1 MQINIL
7 DTYHPRPHSLNPV
20 MKQIAVLGSTGS
32 IGTSTL
38 DVADA
43 HQDRLKIFGLAARS
57 SWEQLA
63 EQTHRCQPAI
73 AVLTDESLSGS
84 VDHSRFHPD
93 TKLVFGAEGIEQLVT
108 AADVDMVVSGIVG
121 AAGLQGTWKAIE
133 AGKDI
138 ALANKETMVVA
149 GPLIMQLAKANNCRL
164 IPVDSEHSALFQ
176 AMLCGRREEIKTL
189 ILTASGGP
197 FRGKTAKELES
208 VTREAALNHPT
219 WEMGPKITIDSA
231 TMMNKALEVIEARW
245 LFDFPAEKIDVVIHP
260 QSVIHSFVEYV
271 DGSVMAQLSPPDMKL
286 PIQYALSYPERWE
299 GVSPR
304 MNWKSGF
311 QFDFETPDREAFPAL
326 NLGFEVAERGG
337 TCGTVLNAANEVAV
351 ERFLAGELEFC
362 HISRLCRDIL
372 ESHDYHPS
380 PSLEELLTLDEWTR
394 KETYSWKL

>member
-1 MQINIL
+1 
-7 DTYHPRPHSLNPV
+7 

-38 DVADA
+38 DVAEA
-43 HQDRLKIFGLAARS
+43 HQDRLQIFGVAAHS
-57 SWEQLA
+57 SWELLA
-63 EQTHRCQPAI
+63 EQTHRCKPAM
-73 AVLTDESLSGS
+73 AVLTDESLSGA
-84 VDHSRFHPD
+84 VDRSKFYSE
-93 TKLVFGAEGIEQLVT
+93 TELIFGEEGIERLVT

-149 GPLIMQLAKANNCRL
+149 GPLIIELAAKNNCRL

-176 AMLCGRREEIKTL
+176 AMLCGNRDEIKTL

-197 FRGKTAKELES
+197 FRGKTATELES
-208 VTREAALNHPT
+208 VTPEAALNHPT
-219 WEMGPKITIDSA
+219 WQMGPKITIDSA

-245 LFDFPAEKIDVVIHP
+245 LFDFPVEKIDVVIHP

-304 MNWKSGF
+304 IDWKSGF
-311 QFDFETPDREAFPAL
+311 QFEFETPDHEAFPAL
-326 NLGFEVAERGG
+326 ELGFEVARRGG
-337 TCGTVLNAANEVAV
+337 TCGAVLNAANEVAV
-351 ERFLAGELEFC
+351 ERFLAGELKFC

-394 KETYSWKL
+394 KETYSWNF